1 MRFSLK
7 PGTTISPKFVV
18 HPNQN
23 HIFAI
28 YAIKHNRLDKPYIK
42 DLLKKRVL
50 VLDGAMGTMI
60 QMNHPTEED
69 YRGKRFKNYGR
80 PLKGNN
86 DLLTLTQPEMIQEIH
101 RQYLL
106 AGADIIETNTFNANR
121 ISLADYHMQDLVS
134 ELNRLAAELAKVV
147 ADEMT
152 LLDPSKP
159 RYVAGAMG
167 PTNKTASM
175 SPNVND
181 PAFRAV
187 DFDELREAY
196 EEQAS
201 ALIEG
206 GADLLLLE
214 TIFDTLNA
222 KAALFGIENV
232 LKRIGKKLPVMV
244 SGTITDKSGRT
255 LSGQTLEAFLFSV
268 THIDII
274 SIGLNCSLGA
284 EQMRP
289 YLEELSQKAPYFVS
303 TYPNAGLPNQ
313 FGEYDESPKTMAHHI
328 EDFLNNRFAN
338 IVGGC
343 CGTTPDHIRAIAAL
357 AAKATPRTIP
367 IREQKLR
374 LSGLEPLTI
383 FPGSNFIN
391 IGERTNVSG
400 SKKFA
405 RLVRDEKYEDALSV
419 ARDMVDGGAQVI
431 DINMDDAMIDGEKVM
446 KNFLNLVSVE
456 PDIARLPVMIDS
468 SKWSI
473 LETGLKCL
481 QGKSIVNSISM
492 KEGEDA
498 FKNYAHKV
506 KNYGA
511 AVVVMAFDEKGQ
523 ADSLERR
530 IEVCSRAYRILTE
543 EVGFPPED
551 IIFDPNVLAIAT
563 GLEEHNNYA
572 VDFLE
577 ATRWIKANLP
587 YASVSGGISNLS
599 FSFRGN
605 DTVREAIHSVFLYHA
620 VRAGLDMAI
629 VNPGM
634 LQVYD
639 EIPKDLLEL
648 TEDVVL
654 NRKPNAT
661 ERLLEYAEK
670 VKDITRKDQ
679 KQEEWRSKPVNERL
693 THALISGFV
702 EHIEADIEEA
712 RQSYPRALDV
722 IEGPLMEG
730 MNVVGDLFGAG
741 KMFLPQVVKSARVM
755 KKAVAVLLPYIEE
768 QKGTSGSRS
777 TAGKILMATV
787 KGDVH
792 DIGKNI
798 VGVVLAC
805 NNYEIIDLGVMV
817 PTETILK
824 AAREHQVD
832 MIGLSG
838 LITPSLEEMTHVARE
853 MERLDFKVPLLIG
866 GATTSKIHTAVKIA
880 PQYKFPVVHVKDAS
894 RSVAVAGSLMSK
906 ENKKKYAIEIA
917 REYEELRTS
926 YASAKTKISYVNLA
940 EARRNK
946 LNIDWN
952 KEPIYKPN
960 FIGIREFQDFPI
972 REIKNFISWIFYFVV
987 WQLKGKYPEI
997 LDDPEK
1003 GKEAR
1008 KLFEDAQEM
1017 LEKIIREKW
1026 LRANGVIGIFPANS
1040 IGDDI
1045 EVYEDES
1052 RKKLLAVFK
1061 NLRNQT
1067 KKEKDLPNLCLAD
1080 FIAPLDSGRVDYL
1093 GAFAVTAG
1101 LGIERLTERFDKDQD
1116 DYHGIMLKALADRL
1130 AEAFTELIHLRI
1142 RKEFWGYAADE
1153 NLSLDGLI
1161 YEKYKGIRPAHGYP
1175 ACPDHSEKETLFRLL
1190 DAEKRCG
1197 IKLTESFSMI
1207 PAASVSGLVFANLN
1221 SQYFYVDR
1229 IGRDQ
1234 VEDYAKR
1241 KGQPVETIE
1250 KWLASNLNY

>member
-1 MRFSLK
+1 V
-7 PGTTISPKFVV
+7 SP
-18 HPNQN
+18 PNQN
-23 HIFAI
+23 HIFAL
-28 YAIKHNRLDKPYIK
+28 YAIKHRSLNKPDIK
-42 DLLKKRVL
+42 ELLLKRVL

-60 QMNHPTEED
+60 QQHHPTEND
-69 YRGKRFKNYGR
+69 YRGERFRNSTR
-80 PLKGNN
+80 SLKGNN
-86 DLLTLTQPEMIQEIH
+86 DLLTLTQPAMIREIH
-101 RQYLL
+101 KQYLM
-106 AGADIIETNTFNANR
+106 AGSDIIETNTFNSNR
-121 ISLADYHMQDLVS
+121 ISLADYQMQDLAP
-134 ELNRLAAELAKVV
+134 ELNLQAARLAREA
-147 ADEMT
+147 ADEIS
-152 LLDPSKP
+152 LLDPDKP
-159 RYVAGAMG
+159 RYVAGALG

-175 SPNVND
+175 SPDVNN
-181 PAFRAV
+181 PAFRSV

-196 EEQAS
+196 EEQAK

-206 GADLLLLE
+206 GVDLLLLE

-232 LKRIGKKLPVMV
+232 LKEMGKKLPVMV
-244 SGTITDKSGRT
+244 SGTITDRSGRT
-255 LSGQTLEAFLFSV
+255 LSGQTLEAFLYSV
-268 THIDII
+268 THIDIL

-289 YLEELSQKAPYFVS
+289 YLEELSIKAPYFVS

-313 FGEYDESPKTMAHHI
+313 FGEYDESPHTMAHHM
-328 EDFLNNRFAN
+328 EDFLNNNFAN

-343 CGTTPDHIRAIAAL
+343 CGTTPDHIREIASL
-357 AAKATPRTIP
+357 AAKARPRSVP
-367 IREQKLR
+367 VQEKKLR
-374 LSGLEPLTI
+374 LSGLEPLII

-405 RLVRDEKYEDALSV
+405 RLIRDEKYEDALSV
-419 ARDMVDGGAQVI
+419 AREMVEGGAQVI
-431 DINMDDAMIDGEKVM
+431 DVNMDDAMIDGEKVM
-446 KNFLNLVSVE
+446 KTFLNLLSVE
-456 PDIARLPVMIDS
+456 PDIAKLPVMIDS

-498 FKNYAHKV
+498 FKNYARKV
-506 KNYGA
+506 KSYGA

-523 ADSLERR
+523 ADSLKRR

-543 EVGFPPED
+543 EVGFPSED

-577 ATRWIKANLP
+577 ATKWIKANLP
-587 YASVSGGISNLS
+587 NARVSGGISNLS

-620 VRAGLDMAI
+620 IRAGLDMAI

-639 EIPKDLLEL
+639 EIPKELLEL

-654 NRKPNAT
+654 NRRSDAT
-661 ERLLEYAEK
+661 ERLLEFAEK
-670 VKDITRKDQ
+670 VKDTAKKDQ
-679 KQEEWRSKPVNERL
+679 KQEEWRNKPVNERL
-693 THALISGFV
+693 THSLIQGIV
-702 EHIEADIEEA
+702 EFIDTDVEES
-712 RQSYPRALDV
+712 RQGYPRALDV
-722 IEGPLMEG
+722 IEGPLMDG

-755 KKAVAVLLPYIEE
+755 KKAVAVLLPYIEQE
-768 QKGTSGSRS
+768 KGVSGERS
-777 TAGKILMATV
+777 TAGKILLATV

-824 AAREHQVD
+824 AAKEHNVD

-838 LITPSLEEMTHVARE
+838 LITPSLEEMVHVARE
-853 MERLDFKVPLLIG
+853 MERLEINLPLLIG

-880 PQYKFPVVHVKDAS
+880 PQYHLPVVHVKDAS
-894 RSVAVAGSLMSK
+894 RSVAVVGSLMSK
-906 ENKKKYAIEIA
+906 ENKDSYGKEIA
-917 REYEELRTS
+917 REYEELRTT
-926 YASAKTKISYVNLA
+926 YATAKTKVIYRTLE
-940 EARRNK
+940 EARNNK
-946 LNIDWN
+946 FKIDWA
-952 KEPIYKPN
+952 KEPVHKPN
-960 FIGIREFQDFPI
+960 LIGIREFQDFPI

-1017 LEKIIREKW
+1017 IEQIIREKW

-1040 IGDDI
+1040 VGDDI

-1052 RKKLLAVFK
+1052 RNKLLAVFR

-1067 KKEKDLPNLCLAD
+1067 LKENNLRNMCLSD
-1080 FIAPLDSGRVDYL
+1080 FIAPRDSNQIDYI

-1116 DYHGIMLKALADRL
+1116 DYHGIMLKAIADRL
-1130 AEAFTELIHLRI
+1130 AEAFTELIHLRV
-1142 RKEFWGYAADE
+1142 RKEFWGYAANE
-1153 NLSLDGLI
+1153 NLSLDDLI

-1197 IKLTESFSMI
+1197 IKLTESFSMM
-1207 PAASVSGLVFANLN
+1207 PAESVSGLIFAHPQ

-1234 VEDYAKR
+1234 VADYANR
-1241 KGQPVETIE
+1241 KGQSIETIE

>member
-1 MRFSLK
+1 
-7 PGTTISPKFVV
+7 
-18 HPNQN
+18 
-23 HIFAI
+23 
-28 YAIKHNRLDKPYIK
+28 
-42 DLLKKRVL
+42 

-60 QMNHPTEED
+60 QQHRPTEED
-69 YRGKRFKNYGR
+69 YRGIRFINSIR
-80 PLKGNN
+80 SLKGNN
-86 DLLTLTQPEMIQEIH
+86 DLLTLTQPEMIKEIH
-101 RQYLL
+101 SQYLL

-121 ISLADYHMQDLVS
+121 ISLADYGMQALVP
-134 ELNRLAAELAKVV
+134 EMNLAAAHLAREA
-147 ADEMT
+147 ADEIT
-152 LLDPSKP
+152 LKDPSKP
-159 RYVAGAMG
+159 RYVAGALG

-175 SPNVND
+175 SPDVNN

-196 EEQAS
+196 EEQAR

-206 GADLLLLE
+206 GVDLLLLE

-232 LKRIGKKLPVMV
+232 LKQMGKKLPVMV
-244 SGTITDKSGRT
+244 SGTITDQSGRT
-255 LSGQTLEAFLFSV
+255 LSGQTLEAFLNSV
-268 THIDII
+268 THIDIL

-303 TYPNAGLPNQ
+303 SYPNAGLPNQ
-313 FGEYDESPKTMAHHI
+313 FGEYDESPHTMAHHI
-328 EDFLNNRFAN
+328 EDFLDNQFAN

-343 CGTTPDHIRAIAAL
+343 CGTTPDHIREIAAL
-357 AAKATPRTIP
+357 AAKAKPRLIP
-367 IREQKLR
+367 VRETKLR

-419 ARDMVDGGAQVI
+419 AREMVEGGAQVI
-431 DINMDDAMIDGEKVM
+431 DVNMDDAMIDGEKVM
-446 KNFLNLVSVE
+446 KTFLNLLSVE
-456 PDIARLPVMIDS
+456 PDIAKLPIMIDS

-473 LETGLKCL
+473 LEIGLKCL

-492 KEGEDA
+492 KEGEEA
-498 FKNYAHKV
+498 FRNYAHKV
-506 KNYGA
+506 KSYGA

-543 EVGFPPED
+543 EVGFASED

-572 VDFLE
+572 VDFIN

-587 YASVSGGISNLS
+587 NARVSGGISNLS

-605 DTVREAIHSVFLYHA
+605 DTVREAIHSVFLFHA
-620 VRAGLDMAI
+620 IRAGLDMAI

-654 NRKPNAT
+654 NRRPDAT
-661 ERLLEYAEK
+661 ERLLNYAEK
-670 VKDITRKDQ
+670 VKDSARKDQ
-679 KQEEWRSKPVNERL
+679 KKEEWREKPVNERL
-693 THALISGFV
+693 THALIQGVVEYIDADVEESRQGF
-702 EHIEADIEEA
+702 
-712 RQSYPRALDV
+712 SRALDV
-722 IEGPLMEG
+722 IEGPLMDG
-730 MNVVGDLFGAG
+730 MNIVGDLFGAG

-755 KKAVAVLLPYIEE
+755 KKAVAVLLPYIEAE
-768 QKGTSGSRS
+768 KGTAGERS
-777 TAGKILMATV
+777 TAGKILLATV

-824 AAREHQVD
+824 AAKENKVD

-838 LITPSLEEMTHVARE
+838 LITPSLEEMAHVARE
-853 MERLDFKVPLLIG
+853 MERLGFNLPLLIG

-880 PQYKFPVVHVKDAS
+880 PQYHFPVVHVKDAS
-894 RSVAVAGSLMSK
+894 RSVAVVGNLMSK
-906 ENKKKYAIEIA
+906 ENQTAFA
-917 REYEELRTS
+917 SGVSHEYEELRVS
-926 YASAKTKISYVNLA
+926 YALAKTKIHHRSLE
-940 EARRNK
+940 EARKNK
-946 LNIDWN
+946 FKIDWDL
-952 KEPIYKPN
+952 EPVYKPN
-960 FIGIREFQDFPI
+960 FTGIREFQDFPI

-1003 GKEAR
+1003 GIEAR

-1017 LEKIIREKW
+1017 IEQIIREKW

-1052 RKKLLAVFK
+1052 RKKVLAVFR

-1067 KKEKDLPNLCLAD
+1067 VKENNLPNTCLSD
-1080 FIAPLDSGRVDYL
+1080 FIAPHDSNRIDYI
-1093 GAFAVTAG
+1093 GTFAVTAG
-1101 LGIERLTERFDKDQD
+1101 LGIERLTERFHKDQD

-1153 NLSLDGLI
+1153 NLSLDELI

-1175 ACPDHSEKETLFRLL
+1175 ACPDHSEKETLFSLL
-1190 DAEKRCG
+1190 DADKRCG
-1197 IKLTESFSMI
+1197 IKLTESFTMM
-1207 PAASVSGLVFANLN
+1207 PAASVSGLIFAHPQ
-1221 SQYFYVDR
+1221 SHYFYVDR
-1229 IGRDQ
+1229 IGKDQ
-1234 VEDYAKR
+1234 VADYARR
-1241 KGQPVETIE
+1241 KGQSVETIE